1 MKFAFEVAH
10 NVAMQREHLI
20 MEMVDNTISCAE
32 IAFAEAEKIGQYNI
46 EVELPIHMAHEHLR
60 ADYEQKVVEKFE
72 NYGYLIAYIAPW
84 KWFISCDPSQW
95 ESE

>member
-10 NVAMQREHLI
+10 NVAVQREHLL
-20 MEMVDNTISCAE
+20 MEMLDETVTRAE
-32 IAFAEAEKIGQYNI
+32 LAFERAEKDGKYDVTI
-46 EVELPIHMAHEHLR
+46 ELSAFEEYSHLR
-60 ADYEQKVVEKFE
+60 AEYEEKVVTHFE
-72 NYGYLIAYIAPW
+72 SYGYLIAYVAPW